1 MVCVCVLAAG
11 GLWNLA
17 LHFSLCLGQFQVG
30 LKERIQACWRLAW
43 ARGDSTTF
51 LEKIAVGRLPCSRFA
66 AWTWAAD
73 PVPGLQ
79 HLDVVKERMCSSTL
93 PGQMP
98 WCSGCTRCGKV
109 RDPHF
114 PTYTLCPFSHLRATS
129 LNSQGSGLK
138 SRVMSC
144 LRVSAPA
151 LRSRRGTRERR
162 GSLGQG

>member
-1 MVCVCVLAAG
+1 MRAG
-11 GLWNLA
+11 GWWA
-17 LHFSLCLGQFQVG
+17 LELGPSLLIVPGAVSSWFKRKNTGVLEAGLG
-30 LKERIQACWRLAW
+30 
-43 ARGDSTTF
+43 RGDSTTF